1 MEFSTADFERLI
13 MFEHAR
19 KNSEAQYKND
29 PLDSEN
35 LLKWGGALL
44 ELSQFQPIPE
54 ASSSKEGEVS
64 SLQNNVDSLCCDPP

>member
-29 PLDSEN
+29 PLDSEVSFFYLSSP
-35 LLKWGGALL
+35 LLRIC
-44 ELSQFQPIPE
+44 EI
-54 ASSSKEGEVS
+54 ASFR
-64 SLQNNVDSLCCDPP
+64 LI